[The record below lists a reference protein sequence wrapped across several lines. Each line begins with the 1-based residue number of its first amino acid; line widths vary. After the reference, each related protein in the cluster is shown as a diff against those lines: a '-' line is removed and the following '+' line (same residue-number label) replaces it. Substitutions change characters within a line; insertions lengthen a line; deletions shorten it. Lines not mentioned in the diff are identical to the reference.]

1 LGLQTS
7 NRLLGT
13 YKKVSMKKQ
22 TSTNALNQKHI
33 IDTCGMAVALR
44 VVGGR
49 WKPAIL
55 CRLVHGTM
63 RYSELRDSIEGISER
78 MLVAQLRELER
89 EGVIRRLVYAEVPP
103 RVEYEITEL
112 GHTMKPMLNA
122 MVEWGIMHRDLD
134 GQRSAGLP
142 AGTTATTL

>member
-1 LGLQTS
+1 M
-7 NRLLGT
+7 R
-13 YKKVSMKKQ
+13 KH

-55 CRLVHGTM
+55 CRLVERTM

-89 EGVIRRLVYAEVPP
+89 EGVIRRVVYAEVPP
-103 RVEYEITEL
+103 RVEYKVTEL
-112 GHTMKPMLNA
+112 GHTMRPMLNA
-122 MVEWGIMHRDLD
+122 MADWGAMRRDLED
-134 GQRSAGLP
+134 QNAAGQTSGEARLAK
-142 AGTTATTL
+142 TC